1 MAAHAKQPGPA
12 GEKLRLGERARPAFM
27 AAAIVAAVGLALS
40 LVLGYGKDGGL
51 RRFYFAYLF
60 GYAFFLSIA
69 LGALFFVLMQHLTR
83 AGWSVTVRR
92 IGEAIAAT
100 IPVLGILSVPL
111 LAAIAAQKGTP
122 YPWALPLSTATPEA
136 VRAAERGEASEAPDT
151 NGADAVEHPTLDSVV
166 LQKRAWLNPGF
177 VIGRVVF
184 YFAIWSWMALWY
196 RKQSVDQDKSVDPA
210 ATSRMQVL
218 SGICMLVLG
227 LTLTGAA
234 GDLIMSLD
242 PHWFSTIFGVYYF
255 AGSAVAS
262 FAVLI
267 IAARLLQRAGYLNRS
282 ITVEHYH
289 DLGKYLFGFTFFW
302 GYIALSQ
309 YMLLWYANIPEEIT
323 WFERRGATTVASRVT
338 GWSWV
343 IVAILFGQ
351 LLVPFAGLMSRH
363 VKRRPGVL
371 LAWAVWALAF
381 HLLDV
386 YWLVMP
392 QCPKFTVASI
402 AVDLA
407 AVVGIGGA
415 VVATFLHYLG
425 AASLR
430 PIADPRLQESLAF
443 QNV

>member
-1 MAAHAKQPGPA
+1 MASHAKQDRPA
-12 GEKLRLGERARPAFM
+12 DEKLQLGERAKPLFM
-27 AAAIVAAVGLALS
+27 ASTIAGAVGLALC
-40 LVLGYGKDGGL
+40 LVLGYSRDGGL

-83 AGWSVTVRR
+83 SGWSVTVRR
-92 IGEAIAAT
+92 IAEAVAAT
-100 IPVLGILSVPL
+100 LPALGFLSVPL
-111 LAAIAAQKGTP
+111 LAAIALQKGTP
-122 YPWALPLSTATPEA
+122 YPWALPLSAASPEA
-136 VRAAERGEASEAPDT
+136 IRAAARGEAEQTPQAEQT
-151 NGADAVEHPTLDSVV
+151 VAADQPILDSIV

-177 VIGRVVF
+177 VIARVIL

-196 RKQSVDQDKSVDPA
+196 RRQSVSQDKSGDPA

-218 SGICMLVLG
+218 SGVCVVILG

-255 AGSAVAS
+255 AGSALS
-262 FAVLI
+262 GFAVLI
-267 IAARLLQRAGYLNRS
+267 IAAQLLQRSGYLKHS

-302 GYIALSQ
+302 GYIAFSQ
-309 YMLLWYANIPEEIT
+309 YMLLWYANIPEEIA

-338 GWSWV
+338 GWSYV

-351 LLVPFAGLMSRH
+351 LLIPFAGLLSRH
-363 VKRRPGVL
+363 VKRRPAVL
-371 LAWAVWALAF
+371 LAWAFWALAF

-392 QCPKFTVASI
+392 QCPKFTAASI
-402 AVDLA
+402 VADLA

-415 VVATFLHYLG
+415 VTATSLYYLG

-430 PIADPRLQESLAF
+430 PIADPRLKDSLAF